1 MPSIKT
7 LRRLERLVQLGARP
21 PVIRSLVPTLH
32 DSVISD
38 AWSEHHGRRAPRGP
52 LPHNVGFFLV
62 SPKRRL
68 QASFILAVFDDLR
81 RLGVADAE
89 ALIVTYE
96 QFLATFDDDS
106 SPVDSRLTFDR
117 AWFLIREYTTVRS
130 LLLVRCDACGS
141 RHIHRAFELIN
152 HGQCPACGLVEAAR
166 NECLPESSEPDSD
179 CSKIE
184 LPDLPALGAGFSP
197 GWGELSPE
205 IVDKRWVS

>member
-1 MPSIKT
+1 MSKLPSIKT

-52 LPHNVGFFLV
+52 LPHNVGFFLAN
-62 SPKRRL
+62 PQRRL
-68 QASFILAVFDDLR
+68 QASFVLAVFDDLR
-81 RLGVADAE
+81 RLGVADVE
-89 ALIVTYE
+89 ALI
-96 QFLATFDDDS
+96 
-106 SPVDSRLTFDR
+106 
-117 AWFLIREYTTVRS
+117 
-130 LLLVRCDACGS
+130 
-141 RHIHRAFELIN
+141 
-152 HGQCPACGLVEAAR
+152 
-166 NECLPESSEPDSD
+166 SD

-184 LPDLPALGAGFSP
+184 LPGLPLLGAGFSP